1 MEAGI
6 TFNVYSDNRGV
17 EKKLP
22 FDRVLRIVSGLEW
35 GIHEAFLPSAPR
47 MGQRITARSLNKFT
61 HFFSGRNCPTAHTR
75 YSRHVQNQMPLTETT
90 EASLKAHAQ
99 IKLALLGFN
108 PPAEFGDATWMELAK
123 PLVARQRQ
131 TARLLPNYLSPVDQ
145 RIQTFLFDYFQ
156 EIESPRLP
164 SWTLALDRKGLA
176 RLLSLPSDGDDFSS
190 SLLKSYRLR
199 QGVLHNP
206 TADRRT
212 TQGVFH
218 VAEGGLPIPDDKK
231 SVPQEVFA
239 RLLAAAVQPPK
250 EFSLLPYTANQENP
264 AHCWVSLLLRPLVCP
279 AVRGVTGEKRMEI
292 RFFAPASLVSN
303 LDFVETIFGNGG
315 DPFLPENDS
324 ALDVD
329 GWTGHTGCV
338 ILAPHLS
345 KLLKK
350 DLGLP
355 HWDKA
360 TDRQR
365 RDGMCWQ
372 KDDERY
378 NEGSAFKITARDQS
392 GVVVTL
398 IADNYYGYCKKEVKT
413 QIGFAANLYGMV
425 EEEHAGGALVY
436 PSFDLGENYDGRLH
450 VRARGHTLDEA
461 VSLYSQWFDVK
472 DEGYAVDRRYPE
484 IILVS
489 ENAIFDLHTQRVRWE
504 QDGTERFIK
513 LLPDK
518 IYVRPSGYR
527 VILEKPPGKRAWRL
541 VGTRPEPTFCHKP
554 CTVSGGGKSEISK
567 SINDAII
574 HGPVF
579 VADFR
584 ADFDRVE
591 ELLKRD
597 YSQRFA
603 DSSRNGKDQ
612 RAILSAER
620 SLGSVIKLLTPS
632 QSDYTPE
639 YNAWL
644 DSIPQHVKELVFV
657 VKRFYEKSWGNDWRS
672 RFSVD
677 IRDGNSGNELKLDG
691 RTLVSNFLR
700 VGFGG
705 KDRAWRVF
713 GLRKDFHPSFK
724 IQTEDD
730 ITASVVVPSA
740 QLKHLNPVDPHPSV
754 KFALNAEARLFQRPD
769 DAIHRGYD
777 KQAEKDLASPDNF
790 ISNFE
795 PLTWNDAQELVED
808 SIGFSQF
815 TEPMQKL
822 IRSATDGGRPGYF
835 VSSAHPRIVDGRPTK
850 NPRYLQ
856 PRPDLQ
862 MPREVY
868 LAELCTRLARRIPA
882 QEPLHTPV
890 NAVVPGRRNNPPEP
904 GVRTLAVFNPLHYLE
919 LPEAFMEFISSM
931 TGKSPSTTGA
941 GSEGAMTKGPFNA
954 LPPIYDLNAALISF
968 LLTDYPVFISAAG
981 YVGPKFRVDHDISLL
996 VPELWCRLLP
1006 DERHPEY
1013 LIKNGYFEKCV
1024 DFTHNGKRVQAS
1036 RLGYR
1041 MTAAFASNYFG
1052 RIFNSPHLVFPE
1064 PMLKPELQDMD
1075 VFVDGMSN
1083 IIETD
1088 CRVAESY
1095 FRDGSI
1101 ELAVPPLRA
1110 LLHIMKDGKFEGKT
1124 VEHPDIRKLF
1134 TREHLLVSDWYAERL
1149 KAKQEV
1155 DTKLWRRHVG
1165 HLEAFLGKP
1174 NYSDEA
1180 ARLKI
1185 SDRLKQARVEL
1196 NRVSAE
1202 NYPATLIGTLGVQK
1216 MLVIPPVGKS

>member
-1 MEAGI
+1 M
-6 TFNVYSDNRGV
+6 T
-17 EKKLP
+17 LP
-22 FDRVLRIVSGLEW
+22 
-35 GIHEAFLPSAPR
+35 
-47 MGQRITARSLNKFT
+47 N
-61 HFFSGRNCPTAHTR
+61 
-75 YSRHVQNQMPLTETT
+75 TE
-90 EASLKAHAQ
+90 EASLRAHAQ
-99 IKLALLGFN
+99 IKLALLGFQ
-108 PPAEFGDATWMELAK
+108 PPAEVGQAQWLELAN

-164 SWTLALDRKGLA
+164 TWTLVLDRKGLA
-176 RLLSLPSDGDDFSS
+176 RLFSLPLDADDFTSP
-190 SLLKSYRLR
+190 LLKSYRLR

-206 TADRRT
+206 AADRRT

-218 VAEGGLPIPDDKK
+218 VSEGGLPVPDDKK

-239 RLLAAAVQPPK
+239 RLLAAAMQPPK
-250 EFSLLPYTANQENP
+250 EFSLLPYTANQEDP
-264 AHCWVSLLLRPLVCP
+264 AHCWVSLHLRPLVCP
-279 AVRGVTGEKRMEI
+279 AVPGITPEKRMEI

-315 DPFLPENDS
+315 DPFLPENDA

-338 ILAPHLS
+338 ILAPHLT
-345 KLLKK
+345 KLTKK
-350 DLGLP
+350 GLGLP

-365 RDGMCWQ
+365 RDGMCW
-372 KDDERY
+372 KSDGELY
-378 NEGSAFKITARDQS
+378 NDGSAFKVTARDES
-392 GVVVTL
+392 GVVVTV

-413 QIGFAANLYGMV
+413 QISFAANLFGLV

-436 PSFDLGENYDGRLH
+436 PSFDLGESYDGRVH
-450 VRARGHTLDEA
+450 VRARGHTFDEA
-461 VSLYSQWFDVK
+461 VSLYAQWVDVK
-472 DEGYAVDRRYPE
+472 PEGYAVDRRYPE
-484 IILVS
+484 VILVR
-489 ENAIFDLHTQRVRWE
+489 ENAVFDLHAQRVRWE
-504 QDGTERFIK
+504 LDGQEQFIK

-527 VILEKPPGKRAWRL
+527 VIMEKPPGRRAWRL

-579 VADFR
+579 VADFQK
-584 ADFDRVE
+584 DFDQVE

-597 YSQRFA
+597 YSDRFN
-603 DSSRNGKDQ
+603 DHSKTGKDQ
-612 RAILSAER
+612 RTILCAER

-632 QSDYTPE
+632 ADYTPE
-639 YNAWL
+639 YNKWV

-657 VKRFYEKSWGNDWRS
+657 VKRFYDPSWGEHWRT

-677 IRDGNSGNELKLDG
+677 IRDGNSGNELKYEG

-705 KDRAWRVF
+705 VDGAWRVF

-730 ITASVVVPSA
+730 ITASVVVPSSKL
-740 QLKHLNPVDPHPSV
+740 QYLNPVDPHPSI
-754 KFALNAEARLFQRPD
+754 KFAVNTEARLFQRPD

-777 KQAEKDLASPDNF
+777 KQAERDIASPGNF

-795 PLTWNDAQELVED
+795 PLTWKDAQELVED

-815 TEPMQKL
+815 TQPMQDL
-822 IRSATDGGRPGYF
+822 IRSATSGGRPGYF
-835 VSSAHPRIVDGRPTK
+835 VSSAHPRIVDGKPTK

-856 PRPDLQ
+856 PRPDLL

-868 LAELCTRLARRIPA
+868 LAEFCTRLSRRIPA
-882 QEPLHTPV
+882 HEPLHLPV

-904 GVRTLAVFNPLHYLE
+904 GIRSLAVFNPIHYLE

-954 LPPIYDLNAALISF
+954 LPPIIDLNAALVSF
-968 LLTDYPVFISAAG
+968 LLTGYPVFISAAG

-1006 DERHPEY
+1006 NERDPEY
-1013 LIKNGYFEKCV
+1013 LITNGFFEKV
-1024 DFTHNGKRVQAS
+1024 RDFTHHGKLVQGS

-1041 MTAAFASNYFG
+1041 MTASFASNYFG

-1075 VFVDGMSN
+1075 VFVDGMNN

-1088 CRVAESY
+1088 KRVAESY

-1101 ELAVPPLRA
+1101 AMACPPLKA
-1110 LLHIMKDGKFEGKT
+1110 LLHIMRDGNYEGKT
-1124 VEHPDIRKLF
+1124 IDNPAIRKLF
-1134 TREHLLVSDWYAERL
+1134 TREYLLESAWYEDRL
-1149 KAKQEV
+1149 KAKQ
-1155 DTKLWRRHVG
+1155 DADIKLWRRHVG
-1165 HLEAFLGKP
+1165 HLEAFLAKP

-1180 ARLKI
+1180 SRLNVG
-1185 SDRLKQARVEL
+1185 DRLKRARVEL
-1196 NRVSAE
+1196 TRVSADD
-1202 NYPATLIGTLGVQK
+1202 YAATLVGTLGVQR
-1216 MLVIPPVGKS
+1216 LAAHPPLAGTT